1 MKARLCL
8 VASVL
13 LFAGQALAE
22 EPLATPKSDPG
33 LPAPPPAA
41 TEPAPAPAPQTE
53 AMTPAPE
60 PQKDAATPA
69 PEPQKE
75 AATPAPAPAPQQ
87 QAEVPAEVVITELT
101 AVDDQKKLVKPWA
114 LPVDRVAEMDVYDAK
129 GNKIGEVDAVLQD
142 KKGRDQRHRRR
153 ARRLPRLR
161 RERHDR
167 DARSPEAQGRRYRHR
182 ADRGPVVPAA
192 RLDEEVIARGAAAR
206 FEPSHLVSL

>member
-101 AVDDQKKLVKPWA
+101 AVDDQKKLVTPWA
-114 LPVDRVAEMDVYDAK
+114 LPADRIAEMDVYDK
-129 GNKIGEVDAVLQD
+129 NGKKIGEVDAVLQD
-142 KKGRDQRHRRR
+142 KKGEIKGVAVVHGGFLGFGSKDSIITLDRLQLKDGDIVTELTEDQ
-153 ARRLPRLR
+153 L
-161 RERHDR
+161 
-167 DARSPEAQGRRYRHR
+167 SQQPEWTKK
-182 ADRGPVVPAA
+182 
-192 RLDEEVIARGAAAR
+192 
-206 FEPSHLVSL
+206 

>member
-13 LFAGQALAE
+13 LLAGQAMAE
-22 EPLATPKSDPG
+22 EPLAPPKSDPG

-53 AMTPAPE
+53 AMSPTPA

-69 PEPQKE
+69 PEPPKE

-101 AVDDQKKLVKPWA
+101 AVDDSKKLVKPWA

-142 KKGRDQRHRRR
+142 KKGEVKGIAVVHGGFLGFGAKDSIITLDRLKLKDGDIVTELTEDQ
-153 ARRLPRLR
+153 L
-161 RERHDR
+161 
-167 DARSPEAQGRRYRHR
+167 DAQ
-182 ADRGPVVPAA
+182 PAWNK
-192 RLDEEVIARGAAAR
+192 
-206 FEPSHLVSL
+206 

>member
-1 MKARLCL
+1 MKAKLCL

-60 PQKDAATPA
+60 RQKDAATPA

-101 AVDDQKKLVKPWA
+101 AVDDQKKLVTPWA
-114 LPVDRVAEMDVYDAK
+114 LPADRIAEMDVYDK
-129 GNKIGEVDAVLQD
+129 NGKKIGEVDAVLQD
-142 KKGRDQRHRRR
+142 KKGEIKGVAVVHGGFLGFGSKDSIITLDRLQLKDGDIVTELTEDQ
-153 ARRLPRLR
+153 L
-161 RERHDR
+161 
-167 DARSPEAQGRRYRHR
+167 SQQPEWTKK
-182 ADRGPVVPAA
+182 
-192 RLDEEVIARGAAAR
+192 
-206 FEPSHLVSL
+206 

>member
-1 MKARLCL
+1 MEARLCL

-87 QAEVPAEVVITELT
+87 RAEVPAEVVITELT
-101 AVDDQKKLVKPWA
+101 AVDDSKKLVTPWA
-114 LPVDRVAEMDVYDAK
+114 LPVDRVEEMDVYDK
-129 GNKIGEVDAVLQD
+129 NGKKIGEVDAVLQD
-142 KKGRDQRHRRR
+142 KKGEIRGVAVVHGGFLGFGAKDTIVTLDRLKLKDGDIVTELTEDQ
-153 ARRLPRLR
+153 LS
-161 RERHDR
+161 E
-167 DARSPEAQGRRYRHR
+167 Q
-182 ADRGPVVPAA
+182 PAWTKK
-192 RLDEEVIARGAAAR
+192 
-206 FEPSHLVSL
+206 

>member
-101 AVDDQKKLVKPWA
+101 AVDDSKKLVTPWA
-114 LPVDRVAEMDVYDAK
+114 LPVDRVEEMDVYDK
-129 GNKIGEVDAVLQD
+129 NGKKIGEVDAVLQD
-142 KKGRDQRHRRR
+142 KKGEIRGVAVVHGGFLGFGAKDTIVTLDRLKLKDGDIVTELTEDQ
-153 ARRLPRLR
+153 LS
-161 RERHDR
+161 E
-167 DARSPEAQGRRYRHR
+167 Q
-182 ADRGPVVPAA
+182 PAWTKK
-192 RLDEEVIARGAAAR
+192 
-206 FEPSHLVSL
+206 

>member
-1 MKARLCL
+1 MCL

-13 LFAGQALAE
+13 LFAGQAMAE

-41 TEPAPAPAPQTE
+41 AEPAPAPAPQTE

-60 PQKDAATPA
+60 PQKDAPTPA

-101 AVDDQKKLVKPWA
+101 AVDDQKKLVTPWA
-114 LPVDRVAEMDVYDAK
+114 LPADRVAEMDVYDK
-129 GNKIGEVDAVLQD
+129 NGKKIGEVDAVLQD
-142 KKGRDQRHRRR
+142 KKGEIKGVAVVHGGFLGFGSKDSIITLDRLQLKDGDIVTELTEDQ
-153 ARRLPRLR
+153 L
-161 RERHDR
+161 
-167 DARSPEAQGRRYRHR
+167 SQQPEWMKK
-182 ADRGPVVPAA
+182 
-192 RLDEEVIARGAAAR
+192 
-206 FEPSHLVSL
+206 

>member
-1 MKARLCL
+1 MKAKLCL

-13 LFAGQALAE
+13 LFAGQAMAE

-33 LPAPPPAA
+33 LPAPPPAV

-69 PEPQKE
+69 PEPQEE

-101 AVDDQKKLVKPWA
+101 AVDDQKKLVTPWA
-114 LPVDRVAEMDVYDAK
+114 LPADRVAEMDVYDK
-129 GNKIGEVDAVLQD
+129 NGKKIGEVDAVLQD
-142 KKGRDQRHRRR
+142 KKGEIKGVAVVHGGFLGFGSKDSIITLDRLQLKDGDIVTELTEDQ
-153 ARRLPRLR
+153 L
-161 RERHDR
+161 
-167 DARSPEAQGRRYRHR
+167 SQQPEWTKK
-182 ADRGPVVPAA
+182 
-192 RLDEEVIARGAAAR
+192 
-206 FEPSHLVSL
+206 

>member
-8 VASVL
+8 VASAL

-22 EPLATPKSDPG
+22 EAMTPKSDPG
-33 LPAPPPAA
+33 LPAPPAAA

-53 AMTPAPE
+53 TMSPAPE
-60 PQKDAATPA
+60 PMKDAATPA

-114 LPVDRVAEMDVYDAK
+114 VPVDRVAEMDVYDAK

-142 KKGRDQRHRRR
+142 KKGEVKGIAVVHGGFLGFGAKDSIITLDRLKLKDGDIVTELTEDQ
-153 ARRLPRLR
+153 L
-161 RERHDR
+161 
-167 DARSPEAQGRRYRHR
+167 DAQ
-182 ADRGPVVPAA
+182 PAWNKK
-192 RLDEEVIARGAAAR
+192 
-206 FEPSHLVSL
+206 

>member
-75 AATPAPAPAPQQ
+75 AATPAPAPTPQQ

-101 AVDDQKKLVKPWA
+101 AVDDSKKLVTPWA
-114 LPVDRVAEMDVYDAK
+114 LPVDRVEEMDVYDK
-129 GNKIGEVDAVLQD
+129 NGKKIGEVDAVLQD
-142 KKGRDQRHRRR
+142 KKGEIRGVAVVHGGFLGFGAKDTIVTLDRLKLKDGDIVTELTEDQ
-153 ARRLPRLR
+153 LS
-161 RERHDR
+161 E
-167 DARSPEAQGRRYRHR
+167 Q
-182 ADRGPVVPAA
+182 PAWTKK
-192 RLDEEVIARGAAAR
+192 
-206 FEPSHLVSL
+206 

>member
-1 MKARLCL
+1 MKAKLCL

-22 EPLATPKSDPG
+22 EPLAAPKSDPG

-53 AMTPAPE
+53 ATTPAPE

-101 AVDDQKKLVKPWA
+101 AVDDSKKLVTPWA
-114 LPVDRVAEMDVYDAK
+114 LPVDRVEEMDVYDK
-129 GNKIGEVDAVLQD
+129 NGKKIGEVDAVLED
-142 KKGRDQRHRRR
+142 KKGEIRGVAVVHGGFLGFGSKDTIVTLDRLQLEDGDIVTELTEDQ
-153 ARRLPRLR
+153 LSEQP
-161 RERHDR
+161 DWTKK
-167 DARSPEAQGRRYRHR
+167 
-182 ADRGPVVPAA
+182 
-192 RLDEEVIARGAAAR
+192 
-206 FEPSHLVSL
+206 